1 MAKSRVAPDYLKKG
15 EIITLENHQLV
26 NAFERAVTN
35 VCIMQNHRAKVS
47 QKASKEVEW
56 IREEILQRLRGV

>member
-1 MAKSRVAPDYLKKG
+1 MAKSKVAPDYLKKS
-15 EIITLENHQLV
+15 EIISMEDFELV

-56 IREEILQRLRGV
+56 IRDELLQRLK

>member
-1 MAKSRVAPDYLKKG
+1 MAKSKVAPDYLKKG
-15 EIITLENHQLV
+15 EIIELQNHELL

-35 VCIMQNHRAKVS
+35 VCIMQNCRAKVS

-56 IREEILQRLRGV
+56 IRDELLQRLR